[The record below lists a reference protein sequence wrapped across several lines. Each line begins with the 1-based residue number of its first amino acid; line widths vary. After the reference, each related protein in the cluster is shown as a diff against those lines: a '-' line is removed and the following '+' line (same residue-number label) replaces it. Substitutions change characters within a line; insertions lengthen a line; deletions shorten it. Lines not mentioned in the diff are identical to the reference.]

1 MSSLKNATTTVQ
13 PPAPSDAPPSMVAS
27 STHGT
32 SSSVA
37 EPGPMSTAQLVV
49 TSGALLGPSS
59 GTLPGP
65 MTSTI
70 PGPMSSTLP
79 GPTSDILPSPISDVR
94 QQASLSAPET
104 SVGPLTAQEMF
115 GEGAEDISE
124 MSVTSPSS
132 NADDELEESEP
143 SLNEL
148 VEKGKELRAK
158 LVSALNE
165 LDSWTS
171 LVQHYKKSK
180 KTKSE

>member
-1 MSSLKNATTTVQ
+1 M
-13 PPAPSDAPPSMVAS
+13 
-27 STHGT
+27 
-32 SSSVA
+32 
-37 EPGPMSTAQLVV
+37 
-49 TSGALLGPSS
+49 SGALSSLLSGTLPGPSS

-65 MTSTI
+65 
-70 PGPMSSTLP
+70 SSGTLP
-79 GPTSDILPSPISDVR
+79 GPSSGTLPGLTLDIVPSPISDVR
-94 QQASLSAPET
+94 PPPSLSALEI

-148 VEKGKELRAK
+148 VKKGKELCAK

-180 KTKSE
+180 NAKSE

>member
-1 MSSLKNATTTVQ
+1 
-13 PPAPSDAPPSMVAS
+13 MVAS
-27 STHGT
+27 STLGT
-32 SSSVA
+32 PSSEA
-37 EPGPMSTAQLVV
+37 QPGPTSTTQPAVM
-49 TSGALLGPSS
+49 SGALSSPSS

-65 MTSTI
+65 SSGTLA
-70 PGPMSSTLP
+70 GPSSGNLP
-79 GPTSDILPSPISDVR
+79 GPTSDILPSPISDV
-94 QQASLSAPET
+94 QPPPSLSAPEI
-104 SVGPLTAQEMF
+104 SVGPLTVQEMF

>member
-1 MSSLKNATTTVQ
+1 MSGELGDVVGSANKRF
-13 PPAPSDAPPSMVAS
+13 
-27 STHGT
+27 
-32 SSSVA
+32 
-37 EPGPMSTAQLVV
+37 PGLRERPGVSPMS
-49 TSGALLGPSS
+49 G
-59 GTLPGP
+59 
-65 MTSTI
+65 
-70 PGPMSSTLP
+70 TLP

-94 QQASLSAPET
+94 QQASLSALEI

-148 VEKGKELRAK
+148 VEKGKELRSK

-180 KTKSE
+180 NAKSE